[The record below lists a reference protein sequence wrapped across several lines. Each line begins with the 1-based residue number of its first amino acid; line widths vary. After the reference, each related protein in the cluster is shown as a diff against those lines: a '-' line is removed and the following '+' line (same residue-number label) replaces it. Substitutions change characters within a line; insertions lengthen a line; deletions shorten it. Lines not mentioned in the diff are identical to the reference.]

1 MSISLKEFMEAGGMI
16 DEANSTSNIDGG
28 EGQTKTPE
36 WVSKKKKGKGKSKE
50 GKVGKG
56 KITTGEGGHKKPDV
70 FGYKVVTNNSMNE
83 ELTKEDMKE
92 IRDIIRDEVSKL
104 SKQGK
109 TINLSKLG
117 SWIRREQ
124 AGLFFDL
131 FKKRNVWMT

>member
-1 MSISLKEFMEAGGMI
+1 MSVSLKEFMEAGGI
-16 DEANSTSNIDGG
+16 IESNSTSNIDGG

-36 WVSKKKKGKGKSKE
+36 WVSKKKKGKGTSKK
-50 GKVGKG
+50 GKVGGG
-56 KITTGEGGHKKPDV
+56 KIDTGEGGHKKPEV
-70 FGYKVVTNNSMNE
+70 FDYKVVTNNKMNE
-83 ELTKEDMKE
+83 ELTKDDMKE
-92 IRDIIRDEVSKL
+92 IREIIRDEVSKL

-109 TINLSKLG
+109 TINLAKLG

>member
-1 MSISLKEFMEAGGMI
+1 MSVSLKDFMEAGGLI
-16 DEANSTSNIDGG
+16 ESNSTSNIDGG

-36 WVSKKKKGKGKSKE
+36 WVSTKKKGKGTKKK

-56 KITTGEGGHKKPDV
+56 KIATGEGGHKQPEV
-70 FGYKVVTNNSMNE
+70 FDYKVVTNNKMNE

-92 IRDIIRDEVSKL
+92 IRDIIRDEVSQLTK
-104 SKQGK
+104 KGK
-109 TINLSKLG
+109 TINLAKLG